1 VKARLLIFA
10 TLVLAGCSTVN
21 TNPVTGQV
29 DVQYNYLSISN
40 GLCGIG
46 LGGPAPQS
54 NVPLPAVLDLEPAN
68 PAQYSAIFKVADHT
82 HDAVY
87 NAVRVAQGNEDS
99 LNLNNVVLNVRI
111 SGDFATTGPAGLR
124 VLTIKGG
131 CHSIVI
137 SGTLHG
143 HGTSE
148 DIKIG
153 DWSDQSTDESSTID
167 LTGLHEADGSKITVV
182 IGHASGVLLNADE
195 VIDQSLS
202 DALVAYWQLKCEA
215 RKELGI
221 PLGTP
226 GPSWLP

>member
-1 VKARLLIFA
+1 MKARIFLFAALL
-10 TLVLAGCSTVN
+10 LAGCSTVN

-29 DVQYNYLSISN
+29 DVQYNYFSISN
-40 GLCGIG
+40 GYCGIG

-54 NVPLPAVLDLEPAN
+54 NVPLPAVLDFEPAS
-68 PAQYSAIFKVADHT
+68 PGQYSAIFKIDRT
-82 HDAVY
+82 NDETY
-87 NAVRVAQGNEDS
+87 DNVRAAEGNEDS
-99 LNLNNVVLNVRI
+99 VNLNNVCLNDRI
-111 SGDFATTGPAGLR
+111 SGDFATQGAPGLR
-124 VLTIKGG
+124 VITIKGG

-153 DWSDQSTDESSTID
+153 DWSDQSTDVSSTID
-167 LTGLHEADGSKITVV
+167 LTGLHEADGSKIVVV
-182 IGHASGVLLNADE
+182 IGHASGVLLNSDE

-202 DALVAYWQLKCEA
+202 EALVGYWQLKFDA
-215 RKELGI
+215 RQALGI